1 MLIMAYTR
9 LNLSR
14 WVSSGLIENKN
25 NSDRLK
31 LSLEKAKAEIV
42 KVRFMVILKTLA
54 GASIYWLVLLMI
66 SV

>member
-1 MLIMAYTR
+1 MLIMAYTS